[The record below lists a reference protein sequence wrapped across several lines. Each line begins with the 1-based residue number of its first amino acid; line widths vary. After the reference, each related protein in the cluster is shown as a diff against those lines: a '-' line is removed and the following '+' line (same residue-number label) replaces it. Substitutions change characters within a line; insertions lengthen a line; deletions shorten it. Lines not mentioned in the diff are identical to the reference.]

1 MPQFLKDVLILVVV
15 AGLSLIPAFF
25 AVRLL
30 VELGLFGNPNHAG
43 TGYAAAFFGV
53 PLVWI
58 VITAWAMGA
67 VSAWCRR
74 HRDRRQDP

>member
-1 MPQFLKDVLILVVV
+1 MPQYLKNVLILVVV

-43 TGYAAAFFGV
+43 TGYAAAFFGL
-53 PLVWI
+53 PLVWTA
-58 VITAWAMGA
+58 ITAWAMGA
-67 VSAWCRR
+67 VSAWRR
-74 HRDRRQDP
+74 RRRSGR